1 MRFAFISS
9 ILHSPWGGADKLWTQ
24 AAEAAV
30 ADRHEVLI
38 AVTAAVAAHPRLQA
52 LRAGGAQIHLRDGFT
67 LFNGQRSRLLSHV
80 RRRLRHPRS
89 LLAALDSFAPDFAF
103 VSQGGAFDIAIEH
116 GLVAWFAE
124 RKCPFVLI
132 CQSNAEDET
141 LSPESRQYA
150 AQIVARA
157 RHFVFVS
164 THNRDLAVRQLGQ
177 AIPQA
182 CIVQNPVELPA
193 GAAPAWPDEAEAR
206 FAVVARLDSASKGL
220 DLLITALAAAL
231 QGIPNWRVDFF
242 GRGPDEAALRTQ
254 ADACG
259 LADRVHFCGF
269 HSDVREI
276 WSQHHLLLL
285 PSRREGCSLAMLE
298 ALTCGRAVL
307 MTDVGG
313 ASDWIEAGINGFVC
327 LPGDAKALAQTLSR
341 AWEARSRWHAM
352 GAEAGRRATANLDPH
367 PGRTLLAL
375 AGCARAAWS
384 VHSASLPN

>member
-1 MRFAFISS
+1 
-9 ILHSPWGGADKLWTQ
+9 
-24 AAEAAV
+24 
-30 ADRHEVLI
+30 
-38 AVTAAVAAHPRLQA
+38 
-52 LRAGGAQIHLRDGFT
+52 
-67 LFNGQRSRLLSHV
+67 
-80 RRRLRHPRS
+80 
-89 LLAALDSFAPDFAF
+89 
-103 VSQGGAFDIAIEH
+103 
-116 GLVAWFAE
+116 
-124 RKCPFVLI
+124 
-132 CQSNAEDET
+132 
-141 LSPESRQYA
+141 
-150 AQIVARA
+150 
-157 RHFVFVS
+157 
-164 THNRDLAVRQLGQ
+164 VRQLGQ

-242 GRGPDEAALRTQ
+242 GRGPDEAALRAQ

-259 LADRVHFCGF
+259 LAGRVQFCGF
-269 HSDVREI
+269 QSDVREI

-298 ALTCGRAVL
+298 ALACGRPVL

-327 LPGDAKALAQTLSR
+327 APGDTEALAQALSR
-341 AWEARSRWHAM
+341 AWEARGRWHAM
-352 GAEAGRRATANLDPH
+352 GQAAGSRAAAKLDPH

-375 AGCARAAWS
+375 AGCAPPVRS
-384 VHSASLPN
+384 IHSASLPN